1 MLKLSFF
8 ISVSHGFLE
17 LLVRQGVALDGRA
30 GFRYCEVDMFV
41 YVEQAEQSE
50 DGFLLP
56 WWEHQRGP
64 GPEGQA
70 VHPSSVRSALL
81 GFDIPVFRPV
91 FPYLV
96 VSI

>member
-1 MLKLSFF
+1 MLQLSFF
-8 ISVSHGFLE
+8 VSVSHGFLE

-30 GFRYCEVDMFV
+30 GFRYCEVDVFV

-56 WWEHQRGP
+56 GREYQGSP
-64 GPEGQA
+64 SPEGQA
-70 VHPSSVRSALL
+70 VHPSGVCRALL
-81 GFDIPVFRPV
+81 GYEILVFCPV
-91 FPYLV
+91 FPYLL